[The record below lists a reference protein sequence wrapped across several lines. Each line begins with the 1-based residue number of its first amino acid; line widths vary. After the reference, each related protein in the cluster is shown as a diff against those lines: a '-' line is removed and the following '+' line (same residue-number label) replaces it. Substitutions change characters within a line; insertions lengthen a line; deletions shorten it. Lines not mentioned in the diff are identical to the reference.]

1 MVLSMALFGYSVLLM
16 NRSKKKNTIKALS
29 MGLMQA
35 LKLKQ
40 KIFKQN
46 IQDLQHIS
54 KQDKNIAQPNIRIYR
69 IALNKSKM
77 IQIKKTLLQVL

>member
-1 MVLSMALFGYSVLLM
+1 MVLSMVLFGYSVLLM
-16 NRSKKKNTIKALS
+16 NRSKKENTIKALS

-40 KIFKQN
+40 KIFKKN

-54 KQDKNIAQPNIRIYR
+54 KQEKNIAQPNIRSSR

-77 IQIKKTLLQVL
+77 IQIKKTTL